1 MNRDLAI
8 NSRPASAM
16 PMASKNDTENIQP
29 MQQQCNTVKQ
39 QISSPPPP
47 PEIIEHRMSEN
58 GRTVVKRYFKGEL
71 LGKGGF
77 AKCFLL
83 TDCETNEKW
92 ACKVGMHN
100 ILLILAFSLQQ
111 TAFQFQHAPCS
122 PLPNTW
128 LMQVVNK
135 DTLKK
140 PRHKAK
146 LESEIKIHMKLKH
159 PHVVYLHDAFE
170 DKDNVYLLM
179 ELCEAQTLLELVKRK
194 KRLADCVRQPF
205 CSTTIQDVYLI
216 YPAGRPPLHAP
227 AVERRQIHE
236 VPAHHPPRPQARQ
249 SLSRFPSRSQN
260 WRLRTGLSG
269 CI

>member
-16 PMASKNDTENIQP
+16 SALPMMSKNDTENIQP
-29 MQQQCNTVKQ
+29 MQQHFNAAKL
-39 QISSPPPP
+39 QISSPAPP
-47 PEIIEHRMSEN
+47 PEIIEHRISEN

-77 AKCFLL
+77 AKCFLF
-83 TDCETNEKW
+83 TDCESNEKW
-92 ACKVGMHN
+92 ACKVRSCASLDAFIFSCSHQGDW
-100 ILLILAFSLQQ
+100 IFLILSYL
-111 TAFQFQHAPCS
+111 PCS
-122 PLPNTW
+122 PSPPQPPQPAAL
-128 LMQVVNK
+128 QVVNK

-194 KRLADCVRQPF
+194 KRLADCVRHSSLHIFMSPV
-205 CSTTIQDVYLI
+205 SHLI
-216 YPAGRPPLHAP
+216 FSHRMCAG
-227 AVERRQIHE
+227 
-236 VPAHHPPRPQARQ
+236 
-249 SLSRFPSRSQN
+249 SCTS
-260 WRLRTGLSG
+260 
-269 CI
+269 C

>member
-8 NSRPASAM
+8 NSRPSSAMPM

-29 MQQQCNTVKQ
+29 LQQQCNAVKQ
-39 QISSPPPP
+39 QISSPAPP
-47 PEIIEHRMSEN
+47 PEIIEHRISEN

-77 AKCFLL
+77 AKCYLF
-83 TDCETNEKW
+83 TDCETNDKW
-92 ACKVGMHN
+92 ACKVRIIDGNVCFVVCVSILETRGMRLRLH
-100 ILLILAFSLQQ
+100 LCHLPR
-111 TAFQFQHAPCS
+111 HATCS
-122 PLPNTW
+122 TSFMPG
-128 LMQVVNK
+128 QVVNK

-194 KRLADCVRQPF
+194 KRLADCVR
-205 CSTTIQDVYLI
+205 
-216 YPAGRPPLHAP
+216 
-227 AVERRQIHE
+227 
-236 VPAHHPPRPQARQ
+236 
-249 SLSRFPSRSQN
+249 
-260 WRLRTGLSG
+260 
-269 CI
+269 